1 VSFDDQIRQALDRA
15 IAGTRG
21 HVESDLR
28 AFAQELLRAAAEER
42 TRAVAQA
49 TEIASADVRH
59 KAQAQ
64 VVEIREA
71 AQRHTDEV
79 RRTSEIQIA
88 DLRRALADAGAKAE
102 AEIEDARRIA
112 QTQVDDVQ
120 HALNHRVAELQ
131 QRLADTDHRLTHTE
145 HERDEARRSAVEQAE
160 QVSRLFRKVRMLDE
174 SRSLGEVLDVVGE
187 AAAEEADRVAVLL
200 AKGTQFAGWRAIGLE
215 RTVPSARAMTL
226 DADAAGFLASVV
238 RTGSAES
245 RSSADTSEGVE
256 LPAFARDA
264 GGGARFALA
273 LPLIV
278 GGDVVAVLYAD
289 RPAGDGA
296 GDADRWSATLDVLA
310 HYASKV
316 LEALTV
322 QQAVGLSLPRAVA
335 RASHD
340 AVAGLSHDRSLQ

>member
-1 VSFDDQIRQALDRA
+1 
-15 IAGTRG
+15 
-21 HVESDLR
+21 
-28 AFAQELLRAAAEER
+28 
-42 TRAVAQA
+42 
-49 TEIASADVRH
+49 
-59 KAQAQ
+59 
-64 VVEIREA
+64 
-71 AQRHTDEV
+71 
-79 RRTSEIQIA
+79 
-88 DLRRALADAGAKAE
+88 
-102 AEIEDARRIA
+102 
-112 QTQVDDVQ
+112 
-120 HALNHRVAELQ
+120 VAELQ
-131 QRLADTDHRLTHTE
+131 QRLTDVGHRLTHAE
-145 HERDEARRSAVEQAE
+145 RERDEARRSAGDEAEQANRLIR
-160 QVSRLFRKVRMLDE
+160 QVRLLDE
-174 SRSLGEVLDVVGE
+174 SRSLGEVLDTVGE
-187 AAAEEADRVAVLL
+187 AAAEEADRVAVLVV
-200 AKGTQFAGWRAIGLE
+200 KGNLLVGWRTIGLD
-215 RTVPSARAMTL
+215 RTVPSPHAMTL
-226 DADAAGFLASVV
+226 DVGGAGFLGAVV

-296 GDADRWSATLDVLA
+296 GDGDRWSATLDVLA

>member
-1 VSFDDQIRQALDRA
+1 VSLDDQVRQSLDRA
-15 IAGTRG
+15 LAGARG
-21 HVESDLR
+21 QLESNLR
-28 AFAQELLRAAAEER
+28 AFAQELLRAAADER
-42 TRAVAQA
+42 ARAVAQA
-49 TEIASADVRH
+49 TESAAAEVRH

-79 RRTSEIQIA
+79 RRSSEKQIA
-88 DLRRALADAGAKAE
+88 DLRRALTEANAKAA

-120 HALNHRVAELQ
+120 RAMDERVADLQ
-131 QRLADTDHRLTHTE
+131 QRLADIGHRLTE
-145 HERDEARRSAVEQAE
+145 AERERDEARRSAVDMRDQANG
-160 QVSRLFRKVRMLDE
+160 LLLNMRMLD
-174 SRSLGEVLDVVGE
+174 SARSLGEVLDLVAE
-187 AAAEEADRVAVLL
+187 AAAEKASRVAVLL
-200 AKGTQFAGWRAIGLE
+200 ARGDQLVGWRSIGFA
-215 RTVPSARAMTL
+215 VPSPRALTV
-226 DADAAGFLASVV
+226 DVERAGFLASVV

-264 GGGARFALA
+264 GAGSDSALA

-278 GGDVVAVLYAD
+278 GGDVVAVLYVD

-296 GDADRWSATLDVLA
+296 GSSDRWSATLDALA

>member
-1 VSFDDQIRQALDRA
+1 MSLDDQIRLALDRA
-15 IAGTRG
+15 LAGARG
-21 HVESDLR
+21 HLESDLR
-28 AFAQELLRAAAEER
+28 AFAQELLRAATDER
-42 TRAVAQA
+42 TRAIAQA
-49 TEIASADVRH
+49 TESAATEVRQ
-59 KAQAQ
+59 KAQTHL
-64 VVEIREA
+64 VEIREA

-79 RRTSEIQIA
+79 RRSSEKQIA
-88 DLRRALADAGAKAE
+88 DLKRALADANANGE

-120 HALNHRVAELQ
+120 RAMDQRLAELQ
-131 QRLADTDHRLTHTE
+131 QRLTDTDHRLTHLE
-145 HERDEARRSAVEQAE
+145 RERDEARRSAVEKAE
-160 QVSRLFRKVRMLDE
+160 QANRLLRSIRMLDE
-174 SRSLGEVLDVVGE
+174 SRSLGEVLDLMGE
-187 AAAEEADRVAVLL
+187 AAAEQGDRVAVLL
-200 AKGTQFAGWRAIGLE
+200 AKGGQLVGWRTIGLE
-215 RTVPSARAMTL
+215 RTVPSPHALTL
-226 DADAAGFLASVV
+226 DLDGAGLLASVV

-245 RSSADTSEGVE
+245 RSSADTREGVE

-264 GGGARFALA
+264 GGGARDALA

-278 GGDVVAVLYAD
+278 GGNVVAVVYVD
-289 RPAGDGA
+289 QPAGDGRER
-296 GDADRWSATLDVLA
+296 ADRWSATLDVLA

>member
-1 VSFDDQIRQALDRA
+1 MSLDDQIRQALDRA
-15 IAGTRG
+15 LAGARG
-21 HVESDLR
+21 HLESDLR
-28 AFAQELLRAAAEER
+28 AFAQELLRAATDER

-49 TEIASADVRH
+49 AEDVAAEVRQ
-59 KAQAQ
+59 KAQTQ

-79 RRTSEIQIA
+79 RRSADKQIA
-88 DLRRALADAGAKAE
+88 DLKRALADANAKAE

-120 HALNHRVAELQ
+120 RAMDHRVAELQ
-131 QRLADTDHRLTHTE
+131 QRLTNTDHRLTHAE
-145 HERDEARRSAVEQAE
+145 RERDEARQSVGEKAQQA
-160 QVSRLFRKVRMLDE
+160 SRLLQTMRMVDE
-174 SRSLGEVLDVVGE
+174 SRSLGEVLDLMGE
-187 AAAEEADRVAVLL
+187 AAAEEGDRVAVLV
-200 AKGTQFAGWRAIGLE
+200 AKGDQLAGWRTIGFE
-215 RTVPSARAMTL
+215 RTVPSPHALTI
-226 DADAAGFLASVV
+226 DVNAAGFLGAVV

-256 LPAFARDA
+256 LPAFAREA

-278 GGDVVAVLYAD
+278 GGDVVAVVYVD
-289 RPAGDGA
+289 RPAGDGS
-296 GDADRWSATLDVLA
+296 GRADRWSATLDVLA

-322 QQAVGLSLPRAVA
+322 QQAVGISLPRAVA
-335 RASHD
+335 PASHD